1 MYLCPVKQLFFIFSL
16 MTSLT
21 VLSQDSLKVMYH
33 NMLNFPGTTPDR
45 ADSLR
50 NIISYIEP
58 DVYAICELET
68 EAGAD
73 LILDNAFNVYGK
85 TNYARAAYY
94 DGLYTDNMLIYN
106 TDKLGL
112 VSQEQ
117 IGTVLRDISVYR
129 MYYKA
134 PNLTALTDTIY
145 CYFFVCHLK
154 AGSAD
159 YQQRNIEIQ
168 QAKFYLNSISAVA
181 ENVFIGGDMNVYS
194 GFESAILTLK
204 NTGDVPM
211 FDPINVDGNWSSN
224 SSFADYHTQS
234 TRFGGG
240 YGGGSGGGM
249 DDRFDLIFV
258 SEDVLNNDNGVQ
270 YLSNSYEAVGQDG
283 NRYNQEINSPTN
295 FSVPDSVSNALFR
308 VSDHLPV
315 VMTVVF
321 DETATIANFEK
332 PELEITMD
340 NVHNML
346 RFNSSGNNIDFY
358 IYNSLGQEVLA
369 YHGNNK
375 VHDLNQL
382 VPGVYL
388 VKMRSEGQFKSK
400 KIILSH

>member
-1 MYLCPVKQLFFIFSL
+1 
-16 MTSLT
+16 
-21 VLSQDSLKVMYH
+21 MYH

-50 NIISYIEP
+50 NIISYVAP
-58 DVYAICELET
+58 DVYAICELESA
-68 EAGAD
+68 AGAD
-73 LILDNAFNVYGK
+73 LILNNAFNVYGK
-85 TNYARAAYY
+85 TNYARATYL
-94 DGLYTDNMLIYN
+94 DGPYTDNMLIYN

-112 VSQEQ
+112 VSQNQ

-134 PNLTALTDTIY
+134 PNLSAITDTIY
-145 CYFFVCHLK
+145 LYFFVCHLK

-159 YQQRNIEIQ
+159 YQQRNTEIQ
-168 QAKFYLNSISAVA
+168 QAKFYLNSISNEA

-234 TRFGGG
+234 TRSGGG

-270 YLSNSYEAVGQDG
+270 YLSNSYEALGQDG
-283 NRYNQEINSPTN
+283 NRYNQEINSPFN
-295 FSVPDSVSNALFR
+295 SSVPDSVANALFR

-315 VMTVVF
+315 LMTIVL
-321 DETATIANFEK
+321 DETASVQN
-332 PELEITMD
+332 D
-340 NVHNML
+340 DML
-346 RFNSSGNNIDFY
+346 RMFKIYFDSNQRLLNIKNYGEWVDFY
-358 IYNSLGQEVLA
+358 LYNSAGQEVMA
-369 YHGNNK
+369 YHGINGEHVLN
-375 VHDLNQL
+375 DLSAGTYILKARCADRFQT
-382 VPGVYL
+382 
-388 VKMRSEGQFKSK
+388 K

>member
-1 MYLCPVKQLFFIFSL
+1 MLA
-16 MTSLT
+16 
-21 VLSQDSLKVMYH
+21 QDSLKIMYH

-50 NIISYIEP
+50 SIISYVDP

-68 EAGAD
+68 AAGAD
-73 LILDNAFNVYGK
+73 LILNNALNVYGETK
-85 TNYARAAYY
+85 YTRATFL
-94 DGLYTDNMLIYN
+94 DGPYTDNMLFYN

-145 CYFFVCHLK
+145 LYFFICHLK

-168 QAKFYLNSISAVA
+168 QAKFYLNSIVSEA
-181 ENVFIGGDMNVYS
+181 ENVFVGGDMNVYS

-204 NTGDVPM
+204 NTGSVPL
-211 FDPINVDGNWSSN
+211 FDPINVDGNWSNN

-234 TRFGGG
+234 SRSGGG
-240 YGGGSGGGM
+240 YGGGSGGGL
-249 DDRFDLIFV
+249 DDRFDLVFV

-270 YLSNSYEAVGQDG
+270 YLSNSYEALGQDG
-283 NRYNQEINSPTN
+283 NRFNQEINSPTN
-295 FSVPDSVSNALFR
+295 FSIPDSVANALFR

-315 VMTVVF
+315 VMMVVL
-321 DETATIANFEK
+321 DETASVTEINSENDFEINFDSNQQ
-332 PELEITMD
+332 L
-340 NVHNML
+340 VS
-346 RFNSSGNNIDFY
+346 FNTKGNAIDFY
-358 IYNSLGQEVLA
+358 IYNALGQEIHA
-369 YHGNNK
+369 YHGTEQTHYFRGLSAGTYILK
-375 VHDLNQL
+375 A
-382 VPGVYL
+382 
-388 VKMRSEGQFKSK
+388 RSEGRYKSQ
-400 KIILSH
+400 KIILSF

>member
-1 MYLCPVKQLFFIFSL
+1 MLA
-16 MTSLT
+16 
-21 VLSQDSLKVMYH
+21 QDSLRIMYH

-50 NIISYIEP
+50 NIISYVNP
-58 DVYAICELET
+58 DVYAICELESA
-68 EAGAD
+68 AGAD
-73 LILDNAFNVYGK
+73 LILNNAFNVYGK
-85 TNYARAAYY
+85 TNYARATYL
-94 DGLYTDNMLIYN
+94 DGPFTDNMLIYN

-134 PNLTALTDTIY
+134 PNLSAQSDTIY

-159 YQQRNIEIQ
+159 YQQRNTEIQ
-168 QAKFYLNSISAVA
+168 QAKFYLNSISATV

-194 GFESAILTLK
+194 GFESAVLTLK

-224 SSFADYHTQS
+224 SAFADVHTQS
-234 TRFGGG
+234 TRTGGG

-270 YLSNSYEAVGQDG
+270 YLSNSYEALGQDG

-295 FSVPDSVSNALFR
+295 FSVPDSVANALHR

-315 VMTVVF
+315 VMTVVL
-321 DETATIANFEK
+321 DETASNQ
-332 PELEITMD
+332 ELDVSEIEVKVNGDVKT
-340 NVHNML
+340 L
-346 RFNSSGNNIDFY
+346 QINSKGAKTSFF
-358 IYNSLGQEVLA
+358 IYNSLGQEVMQ
-369 YHGNNK
+369 YQGTEQY
-375 VHDLNQL
+375 HDLNHLTSGAYILKLKVNDRFQ
-382 VPGVYL
+382 
-388 VKMRSEGQFKSK
+388 SQ
-400 KIILSH
+400 KIILGR